1 MDSGGYRN
9 YLLLIVVRWLVL
21 EIFSLYWN
29 NVKNML
35 LIFKYIIWYDYC
47 FIYICND
54 ISLIIYFLIFIIFY
68 FCKYCGILYL
78 CKFEFILFFIFEC
91 YL

>member
-1 MDSGGYRN
+1 MDSGGYCN

-29 NVKNML
+29 KVKNML

-47 FIYICND
+47 FNYICNFC
-54 ISLIIYFLIFIIFY
+54 INIYVLVDDLNFGMI
-68 FCKYCGILYL
+68 YC
-78 CKFEFILFFIFEC
+78 
-91 YL
+91 

>member
-9 YLLLIVVRWLVL
+9 YLLSIVVYWLVL

-29 NVKNML
+29 KVKNML

-47 FIYICND
+47 FNYLCICNFC
-54 ISLIIYFLIFIIFY
+54 INIYVLVDDLNFGMI
-68 FCKYCGILYL
+68 YC
-78 CKFEFILFFIFEC
+78 
-91 YL
+91 

>member
-9 YLLLIVVRWLVL
+9 YLLSIVVRWLVL

-29 NVKNML
+29 KVKNML

-47 FIYICND
+47 FNYICNFCININVLVD
-54 ISLIIYFLIFIIFY
+54 DLNFGMIYR
-68 FCKYCGILYL
+68 
-78 CKFEFILFFIFEC
+78 
-91 YL
+91 

>member
-9 YLLLIVVRWLVL
+9 YLLSIVVYWLVL

-29 NVKNML
+29 KVKNML

-47 FIYICND
+47 FNYICNFC
-54 ISLIIYFLIFIIFY
+54 INIYVLVDDLNFGMI
-68 FCKYCGILYL
+68 YC
-78 CKFEFILFFIFEC
+78 
-91 YL
+91 

>member
-29 NVKNML
+29 KVKNML

-47 FIYICND
+47 FNYICNFCINKYVLVD
-54 ISLIIYFLIFIIFY
+54 DLNFGMIYR
-68 FCKYCGILYL
+68 
-78 CKFEFILFFIFEC
+78 
-91 YL
+91 